1 MCCYNK
7 DGWPDE
13 EHALVSCY
21 LKHVEPGSSIVIIDK
36 LPYEGH
42 GCVIALFARVDVLCF
57 CCCMSDVYIFEVLK
71 KWILLFFCSAM

>member
-13 EHALVSCY
+13 EHALVSSY

-36 LPYEGH
+36 RPYDEGH
-42 GCVIALFARVDVLCF
+42 GYV
-57 CCCMSDVYIFEVLK
+57 
-71 KWILLFFCSAM
+71 